1 MDTAPPSILT
11 KQGIHHIDPHKS
23 LARSASAPASSSADC
38 SSRCSQLQPHPVV
51 ASSLPIP
58 PTASCSL
65 ATSLIKQAGGRSS
78 RQSSD
83 IWSQT
88 VNNTDRSIRYR
99 RQHGARAKERWIC
112 VVTGDCDE

>member
-38 SSRCSQLQPHPVV
+38 S
-51 ASSLPIP
+51 
-58 PTASCSL
+58 

-112 VVTGDCDE
+112 VVTGD